1 MEEAGKKKWA
11 SVVLVVG
18 AIGFIIMNLE
28 NYSLDI
34 D

>member
-18 AIGFIIMNLE
+18 AIGSIIMKLE

>member
-18 AIGFIIMNLE
+18 DIGSIIMKLE